1 MDYRPLPEDRTEQFQ
16 EYLHYAFS
24 LEDGPQD
31 EFDWDADDQPGEPR
45 ALFDGDRMLC
55 VCRHYW
61 FRTQFRGRRVEMPGL
76 SAVASPPEHRRKGH
90 VARLL
95 AESLAEYRERGD
107 FLTALWAFEDAF
119 YERQGWGTANKWTR
133 YECDP
138 DALAWTRDDP
148 RAGGEFRPVDADDY
162 ERLDQVLRAADE
174 EYELNIERTEKW
186 WRKRIFDSWRG
197 EPYAYG
203 WESPDGDLRGYVVY
217 RVEDGDDGKHL
228 YVPEFAAADHAA
240 RVNCLR
246 FLADHDSQV
255 ERVSLNGP
263 LDTDLLDLSPDP
275 AAIDCEVKTGPM
287 VRLVDV
293 PEAIEA
299 LAYPDVPDAAF
310 TVAVSDPL
318 ADWNDATFRVA
329 VEDGRTTCERIDG
342 DYVTSDG
349 KAAAT
354 DGESEATDGEAAATD
369 ADVIA
374 DVSALSQVYVGYHS
388 VADAER
394 LADLDV
400 RTPAAREAL
409 SAMFPERDVFLREGF

>member
-1 MDYRPLPEDRTEQFQ
+1 MEYRELPEDRSEQFQ
-16 EYLHYAFS
+16 EYVHYAFS
-24 LEDGPQD
+24 LEDGPQE
-31 EFDWDADDQPGEPR
+31 EFDWDVDDQPGEPR

-61 FRTQFRGRRVEMPGL
+61 FRTRLRGRHIEMPGL
-76 SAVASPPEHRRKGH
+76 SAVATPPEHRRQGN

-95 AESLAEYRERGD
+95 AESLAEYRDRGD
-107 FLTALWAFEDAF
+107 VLTALWAFEHAF

-133 YECDP
+133 YECPP

-148 RAGGEFRPVDADDY
+148 LAGGEFRPVDADDH
-162 ERLDQVLRAADE
+162 ERLGRVLRAADE
-174 EYELNIERTEKW
+174 GYELNIERTEKW

-217 RVEDGDDGKHL
+217 RVEEEDEGKVL
-228 YVPEFAAADHAA
+228 TVPEFAAADHAA

-255 ERVSLNGP
+255 ERVRLRGP
-263 LDTDLLDLSPDP
+263 PGTDLLDLSPDP
-275 AAIDCEVKTGPM
+275 AAVDCEVEAGPM

-293 PEAIEA
+293 PAAIEA
-299 LAYPDVPDAAF
+299 MEYPDGPDAAF
-310 TVAVSDPL
+310 TLAVSDPL
-318 ADWNDATFRVA
+318 VDRNDATFRVA
-329 VEDGRTTCERIDG
+329 VEDGRATCERIGDG
-342 DYVTSDG
+342 V
-349 KAAAT
+349 AT
-354 DGESEATDGEAAATD
+354 TD
-369 ADVIA
+369 ADATAGVG
-374 DVSALSQVYVGYHS
+374 ALSQVYVGYHS

-400 RTPAAREAL
+400 RTAAAREAL
-409 SAMFPERDVFLREGF
+409 AAMFPEREVFLREGF